1 MSFWYNYIYK
11 IIVIANLKI
20 KIFFLISLSIVSSLL
35 DIFSISLLIP
45 ITNLILNQNF
55 TLFNN
60 IEFFQSFK
68 KYFTTEI
75 LLISFSFIFF
85 FKTIITIFI
94 YRYVTKIKLNLQAE
108 LRIKLLKKY
117 QNLDHQKF
125 LKRQSSDYVQNI
137 TAVVTVYSNVLVSF
151 LRIISETLII
161 FSILIYFLVLDS
173 QTLLTLIPIFL
184 MFLIFYQIFFK
195 SKVFIIGK
203 KVNEDSK
210 KIIQVVKDSIFG
222 MKEIK
227 ISNKENFFNKI
238 LDKKA
243 KNIANN
249 SLKYEVILFSPR
261 YIIETL
267 FIFII
272 IIFFFS
278 SDLSIENN
286 LINSAAL
293 IAAYSYAALRLIPSF
308 ALVSRLLTMMNNG
321 IAYTEILYNDL
332 KDNYY
337 TKHNK
342 KNIIKETLQFNK
354 LEIKN
359 VSFDYN
365 DGRNLFEDLNL
376 IINKGDSILI
386 TGPSGSG
393 KTTLI
398 DILLGLMNPKKGKI
412 ILNENPNL
420 EFYINRLSYYVSQQK
435 FLINE
440 TIFNNI
446 VMKDDV
452 SLYENLSIEE
462 KDLFN
467 KSIKFSGVEEIIN
480 SKKEGIYYYVG
491 EEGSLL
497 SGGQRQR
504 VSIARAIFSNRDLI
518 ILDESTSAL
527 NKELE
532 EEVCKNLTNLANI
545 GKTIICI
552 SHNTYL
558 VPYFKYH
565 YDIKDRKIT
574 QLK

>member
-1 MSFWYNYIYK
+1 M
-11 IIVIANLKI
+11 
-20 KIFFLISLSIVSSLL
+20 
-35 DIFSISLLIP
+35 
-45 ITNLILNQNF
+45 
-55 TLFNN
+55 
-60 IEFFQSFK
+60 
-68 KYFTTEI
+68 
-75 LLISFSFIFF
+75 
-85 FKTIITIFI
+85 
-94 YRYVTKIKLNLQAE
+94 
-108 LRIKLLKKY
+108 
-117 QNLDHQKF
+117 
-125 LKRQSSDYVQNI
+125 
-137 TAVVTVYSNVLVSF
+137 LVSF

-173 QTLLTLIPIFL
+173 KTLLTLIPIFL

-195 SKVFIIGK
+195 SKVFNIGK

-243 KNIANN
+243 RNIANN

-332 KDNYY
+332 KNNYY
-337 TKHNK
+337 TKQNK
-342 KNIIKETLQFNK
+342 KNVIKETLQFNK

-376 IINKGDSILI
+376 TINKGDSILV

-398 DILLGLMNPKKGKI
+398 DILLGLINPKKGKI

-440 TIFNNI
+440 TIFKNI
-446 VMKDDV
+446 VMKEDV

-462 KDLFN
+462 KDLF
-467 KSIKFSGVEEIIN
+467 
-480 SKKEGIYYYVG
+480 
-491 EEGSLL
+491 
-497 SGGQRQR
+497 
-504 VSIARAIFSNRDLI
+504 
-518 ILDESTSAL
+518 
-527 NKELE
+527 
-532 EEVCKNLTNLANI
+532 
-545 GKTIICI
+545 
-552 SHNTYL
+552 
-558 VPYFKYH
+558 
-565 YDIKDRKIT
+565 
-574 QLK
+574 

>member
-195 SKVFIIGK
+195 SKVFNIGK

-337 TKHNK
+337 TKQNK

-452 SLYENLSIEE
+452 LLYENLSIEE

-532 EEVCKNLTNLANI
+532 EEVSKNLTNLANI

>member
-195 SKVFIIGK
+195 SKVFNIGK

-452 SLYENLSIEE
+452 LLYENLSIEE

-532 EEVCKNLTNLANI
+532 EEVSKNLTNLANI

>member
-195 SKVFIIGK
+195 SKVFNIGK

-337 TKHNK
+337 TKQNK

-412 ILNENPNL
+412 ILNENSNL

-532 EEVCKNLTNLANI
+532 EEVSKNLTNLANI